1 MKAELIASFQLLVAF
16 PLLLLHLFT
25 LPLFLSVREFRS
37 RICFRLMFALG
48 IADSLQLMVSVLFSL
63 FVFLDFNSGIAF
75 EKVCGAFMQLCWDL
89 VIFLH
94 FLLAANRL
102 LIFVKASFKPSILNK
117 EPKSEQILFNSLL
130 ALIWLV
136 LIALI
141 IAFQT
146 PFLGVLFHRDYV
158 YFLADQSLPAMPIFR
173 LCEFY
178 WTCFLLPI
186 TTTFYIS
193 IVVLLKKYRKKSSD
207 GKTAKKF
214 VLNKQEWRILGQS
227 VAMFVLMAFIV
238 AMWDLVDLFSWVL
251 PDGLILFSD
260 FFFLLFCGINPILY
274 LCTLPEFRQ
283 HFFRLYCACFA
294 NVSVPPLVVAVA
306 PANRRAFP
314 TTVNVPNSSSSAV
327 TVVGQ
332 WRNVRKIT
340 SSQSMANGGRTCA
353 GVGPTSSRI

>member
-1 MKAELIASFQLLVAF
+1 MKKELIASFPLIVAF

-48 IADSLQLMVSVLFSL
+48 IADSLQLMVTVLFSL
-63 FVFLDFNSGIAF
+63 FVLLDFNSGIAF
-75 EKVCGAFMQLCWDL
+75 EKICGAFMQLCWDL

-117 EPKSEQILFNSLL
+117 EPKSEQILFNVISSRAVWLL
-130 ALIWLV
+130 

-146 PFLGVLFHRDYV
+146 PFFGVLFHRDY
-158 YFLADQSLPAMPIFR
+158 
-173 LCEFY
+173 
-178 WTCFLLPI
+178 
-186 TTTFYIS
+186 
-193 IVVLLKKYRKKSSD
+193 YRKKSSD
-207 GKTAKKF
+207 APCGKKF

-227 VAMFVLMAFIV
+227 MTMFVLMAVIE
-238 AMWDLVDLFSWVL
+238 AIWDLIDLFSWVP
-251 PDGLILFSD
+251 PDGFILLND
-260 FFFLLFCGINPILY
+260 YLFLLFCGINPILY

-283 HFFRLYCACFA
+283 HFCRLYCSCFA
-294 NVSVPPLVVAVA
+294 NVSVPPRVVAVA

-314 TTVNVPNSSSSAV
+314 TTVNVPNLSSSQV

-332 WRNVRKIT
+332 WSNVRKIT

>member
-1 MKAELIASFQLLVAF
+1 MKAELVASFQLLVAF

-48 IADSLQLMVSVLFSL
+48 IADSLQLMVTVLFSL
-63 FVFLDFNSGIAF
+63 FVLVDFNSGIAF

-102 LIFVKASFKPSILNK
+102 LIFMKASFQPSILNK

-130 ALIWLV
+130 VLIWLL

-146 PFLGVLFHRDYV
+146 PFLGVLFHRDY
-158 YFLADQSLPAMPIFR
+158 
-173 LCEFY
+173 
-178 WTCFLLPI
+178 
-186 TTTFYIS
+186 
-193 IVVLLKKYRKKSSD
+193 YRKKSSD

-238 AMWDLVDLFSWVL
+238 AIWDLIDLLSWVP
-251 PDGLILFSD
+251 PDGFILLNVFL
-260 FFFLLFCGINPILY
+260 FLLFCGINPILY

-283 HFFRLYCACFA
+283 HFSRLYCACFA

-306 PANRRAFP
+306 PANGRAFP
-314 TTVNVPNSSSSAV
+314 STVNVTNSSSSAV
-327 TVVGQ
+327 TVVGK

-340 SSQSMANGGRTCA
+340 SSQSMANGGRTFA
-353 GVGPTSSRI
+353 GVGPSSSRT